1 MVENMG
7 LTFSGGGMGSFPV
20 TSKNY
25 TPASVIE
32 MIEGPEQFEGNMIHY
47 TNTANDMFTLTVTV
61 QSKAGDTV
69 YGTVTKETNFRMQNY
84 TNISPVNGMN
94 VDRWS
99 YTF

>member
-1 MVENMG
+1 
-7 LTFSGGGMGSFPV
+7 
-20 TSKNY
+20 
-25 TPASVIE
+25 

-84 TNISPVNGMN
+84 TNISPVNGMS

>member
-1 MVENMG
+1 
-7 LTFSGGGMGSFPV
+7 
-20 TSKNY
+20 
-25 TPASVIE
+25 
-32 MIEGPEQFEGNMIHY
+32 MIEGPYHFYVFFFFKQK
-47 TNTANDMFTLTVTV
+47 TAYEMFTLTVTV